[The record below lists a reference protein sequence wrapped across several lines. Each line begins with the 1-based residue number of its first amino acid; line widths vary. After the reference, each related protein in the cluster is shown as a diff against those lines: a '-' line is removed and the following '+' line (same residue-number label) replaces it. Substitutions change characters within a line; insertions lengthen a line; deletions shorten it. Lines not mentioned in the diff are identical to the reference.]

1 MKGLIYRDFY
11 LMRKTL
17 VLTIVVFLGFMFA
30 ISLVF
35 ISTYAGNLAKDEES
49 AQMLETFYPQAYLY
63 TGLMA
68 LLGFS
73 AAQNDVIYKDYQS
86 RWQLYSY
93 TLPIDEKKAAVS
105 KLIVRILLLVMGFV
119 LAVIGEVVLGIA
131 AKKGVSMEHI
141 KNLAA
146 MAAIVSVS
154 FLTLPLA
161 LRSMTVGK
169 SVMSVMKVLFIPMA
183 AAIYGGVKFIIYCI
197 KEAQTRYPDLQDEE
211 ALMQIIKPYGVKI
224 MDIAKI
230 SAPFLIIGSLVLC
243 YFWTVKELKRRRY

>member
-11 LMRKTL
+11 LMRKAL
-17 VLTIVVFLGFMFA
+17 VLTAAVFVGFLVA
-30 ISLVF
+30 LALVF
-35 ISTYAGNLAKDEES
+35 ISTYAGNLAKDEENV
-49 AQMLETFYPQAYLY
+49 QMLETFYPQSYLY

-73 AAQNDVIYKDYQS
+73 ATQNDVIYKDYQS

-93 TLPIDEKKAAVS
+93 TLPIDEKKVAAS
-105 KLIVRILLLVMGFV
+105 KLIVRIILLAIGFV
-119 LAVIGEVVLGIA
+119 LAVFGEIILGIA

-146 MAAIVSVS
+146 MAAIISVS
-154 FLTLPLA
+154 FLTLPMA

-169 SVMSVMKVLFIPMA
+169 SVMSAMAVLFIPMA

-197 KEAQTRYPDLQDEE
+197 KEAQVRYPDLDEE
-211 ALMQIIKPYGVKI
+211 EAIMQVIKPYGEKL

-230 SAPFLIIGSLVLC
+230 AAPFIIVGSLVLC
-243 YFWTVKELKRRRY
+243 YFWTVKELRRRRY

>member
-11 LMRKTL
+11 LMRKAL
-17 VLTIVVFLGFMFA
+17 ILTAAVFVGFLFA
-30 ISLVF
+30 IALVF
-35 ISTYAGNLAKDEES
+35 ISTYAGNLAKDEENV
-49 AQMLETFYPQAYLY
+49 QMLETFYPQAYLY

-73 AAQNDVIYKDYQS
+73 VTQNDVIYKDYQS
-86 RWQLYSY
+86 HWQLYSY
-93 TLPIDEKKAAVS
+93 TLPIDEKKVAAS
-105 KLIVRILLLVMGFV
+105 KLIVRIILLAIGFV
-119 LAVIGEVVLGIA
+119 LAVFGELILGIA

-146 MAAIVSVS
+146 MAAIISVS
-154 FLTLPLA
+154 FLTLPMA

-169 SVMSVMKVLFIPMA
+169 SVMSAMAVLFIPMA

-197 KEAQTRYPDLQDEE
+197 KEAQVRYPDLDEKE
-211 ALMQIIKPYGVKI
+211 AIMQVIKPYGEKF

-230 SAPFLIIGSLVLC
+230 AAPFLIIGSLALC